1 MALTLSSDVGQSFTG
16 TPKPLIL
23 VTNGP
28 LGMRASTN
36 APCSAPSTQAA
47 SARRAPWRAIAQ
59 GLARGG
65 SSGGRRGWRS
75 CCKTVCHGARRAW
88 RGALSYARTGY
99 GRPAGRGQSRRRYG
113 GRTTYGRTRAAH
125 TPLPLP
131 ARCAPARAGACAA
144 ARAPRRPAAARG
156 ASGARGG
163 TPAACAAR
171 PAAPLP
177 RWRTRPATVRC
188 CASGHARPKSAGAP
202 LPRTARAAHG
212 PRSLATSAQRCAGAG
227 AACGLLAVARACY
240 SCVHAAAAA

>member
-113 GRTTYGRTRAAH
+113 GRTTYGRVLLTRRCRSPRAARLRE
-125 TPLPLP
+125 PALAPPPERRAARLPP
-131 ARCAPARAGACAA
+131 VARAG
-144 ARAPRRPAAARG
+144 RG
-156 ASGARGG
+156 
-163 TPAACAAR
+163 
-171 PAAPLP
+171 
-177 RWRTRPATVRC
+177 
-188 CASGHARPKSAGAP
+188 GAP
-202 LPRTARAAHG
+202 LPRAPRALQRRCRDGGRGQRPCAAARVGTHGRRVQARPSRVPPAQRTGLGLSPPPHSAAPAPALRAACWLSRARATAVCT
-212 PRSLATSAQRCAGAG
+212 RRQR
-227 AACGLLAVARACY
+227 RD
-240 SCVHAAAAA
+240 